1 MTFIAKRFDELT
13 PRELYEILKSRQ
25 EIFLLEQNIIC
36 NDLDG
41 LDTNALHC
49 FLFDGERVLGCL
61 RAFYIDSDTVKIGRV
76 VTLTHGVGHGRLL
89 MESALSAIK
98 EKMPAKRLL
107 VSSQT
112 RARGYYASF
121 GFTEI
126 SEEYDE
132 DGIPHVAMER
142 PL

>member
-1 MTFIAKRFDELT
+1 MTFITKFFDELT

-41 LDTNALHC
+41 LDTDSLHC
-49 FLFDGERVLGCL
+49 FITENEAVIACL

-142 PL
+142 AL

>member
-1 MTFIAKRFDELT
+1 MTFIAKFFDELT

-41 LDTNALHC
+41 LDAGALHC
-49 FLFDGERVLGCL
+49 FLLDGERAVACL
-61 RAFYIDSDTVKIGRV
+61 RAFYTDADTVKIGRV

-98 EKMPAKRLL
+98 EKMPARRLL
-107 VSSQT
+107 VSAQT
-112 RARGYYASF
+112 QAAGYYASF
-121 GFTEI
+121 GFKKI
-126 SEEYDE
+126 SGEYDE

-142 PL
+142 DL